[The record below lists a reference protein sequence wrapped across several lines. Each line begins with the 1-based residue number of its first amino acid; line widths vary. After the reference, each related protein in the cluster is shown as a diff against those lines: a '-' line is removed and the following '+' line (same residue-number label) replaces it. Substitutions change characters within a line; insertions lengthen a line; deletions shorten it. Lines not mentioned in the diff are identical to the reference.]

1 LSRYREQWTKP
12 LHVDSSTLRQLLEG
26 LNADYHAAAD
36 SPATVAKNKLQ
47 NLADRLNKTTSN
59 ICRFV
64 AQQEVDREDSEIRP
78 LANRLK
84 DIVTQW
90 RLDSK

>member
-1 LSRYREQWTKP
+1 LSRHREQWAKP
-12 LHVDSSTLRQLLEG
+12 LHVDSSTLRQLLDG

-47 NLADRLNKTTSN
+47 NLADRLNKTVPE

-64 AQQEVDREDSEIRP
+64 AQQEIERDDSEIRL

-84 DIVTQW
+84 DIVDQW